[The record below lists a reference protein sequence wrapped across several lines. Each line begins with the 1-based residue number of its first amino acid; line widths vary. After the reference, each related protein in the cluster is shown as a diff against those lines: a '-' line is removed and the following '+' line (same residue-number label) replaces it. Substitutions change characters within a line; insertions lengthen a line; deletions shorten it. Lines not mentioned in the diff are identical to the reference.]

1 MQINGT
7 DLLKARLDA
16 LERESERV
24 RALRTGMHMTADAL
38 FRELVEQG
46 WRPPEAMAV
55 MVVELGNAIDRIADG
70 ALS

>member
-7 DLLKARLDA
+7 ELLKARLNA

-24 RALRTGMHMTADAL
+24 HVLRTGMHMTADAL

-46 WRPPEAMAV
+46 WRPPDAMAA
-55 MVVELGNAIDRIADG
+55 MVTELGNAIDRIADG